1 MMHSLRWRLLL
12 LIITVLAIAGGLAA
26 TLAAHAINSRFR
38 DYFEEQQAA
47 SLERR
52 EHVESILPQVLA
64 AYYAQNLSW
73 DEVDKLL
80 EDFGELIEEGIVLSN
95 ADGQVVLDSA
105 YLRAGTHPGTTTQG
119 YTIPI
124 SISDRVVG
132 EVRVIPIPHPV
143 DSVRE
148 QAVIASV
155 NRSLLWAILAATAI
169 AVALTLVVSRHIL
182 HPVEALTEA
191 ARKMEQGDLRQRVE
205 VQSVREISE
214 LAHAFNAM
222 ADSRTRIDQLRRNM
236 VSDVAHELRTPLS
249 NIRGYLEGVLDGVI
263 DPTPDLMASL
273 FEEAMLLNHLVDDL
287 QELALV
293 EAGQLKMSRQA
304 VDLSELID
312 KVTQIAWHP
321 QQNSNVALRVLLPD
335 SLPTVQVDAERIG
348 QVLRNLISNALTHTP
363 PGGEVRVAAACT
375 GEQVTVTVAN
385 TGAGIAREHLP
396 YVFERFYRVDG
407 SRTRSTGGSGLGLA
421 IVKQL
426 VEAHGGHVGVESE
439 PGRWTHFRF
448 TLPVPQGG

>member
-1 MMHSLRWRLLL
+1 MHSLRWRLLL
-12 LIITVLAIAGGLAA
+12 LIVTVLAIAGGLAA
-26 TLAAHAINSRFR
+26 TLAAHAINTRFR
-38 DYFEEQQAA
+38 DYFEEQQLA

-73 DEVDKLL
+73 NEVDKLL
-80 EDFGELIEEGIVLSN
+80 EDFGELIEESIVLSN

-105 YLRAGTHPGTTTQG
+105 YLRAGTHPGTNAQG

-124 SISDRVVG
+124 SISDEVVG
-132 EVRVIPIPHPV
+132 EVRVIPVPRPI

-155 NRSLLWAILAATAI
+155 NRSLLWAILSATGI
-169 AVALTLVVSRHIL
+169 AVALTLLVSRHIL
-182 HPVEALTEA
+182 HPIEALTQA

-205 VQSVREISE
+205 VQSVREIRD
-214 LAHAFNAM
+214 LAQAFNAM

-249 NIRGYLEGVLDGVI
+249 NVRGYLEGVLDGVVE
-263 DPTPDLMASL
+263 PTPELMTSL
-273 FEEAMLLNHLVDDL
+273 HEEAMLLNHLVDDL
-287 QELALV
+287 QELALA
-293 EAGQLKMSRQA
+293 EAGQLKMSRQP
-304 VDLSELID
+304 VELTELID

-321 QQNSNVALRVLLPD
+321 QQNSNISLSVLVPD
-335 SLPTVQVDAERIG
+335 SLPPVQIDAERIG
-348 QVLRNLISNALTHTP
+348 QVLRNLISNALTYTP
-363 PGGEVRVAAACT
+363 PGGEVRVAAACN
-375 GEQVTVTVAN
+375 GSEVIVSVGN

-396 YVFERFYRVDG
+396 YVFERFYRADS

-426 VEAHGGHVGVESE
+426 VDAHGGQVGVESE
-439 PGRWTHFRF
+439 PGRWTHFTF
-448 TLPVPQGG
+448 TLPVMQVG